1 MLDITAEESVFAE
14 QVAREDFIKSQA
26 VRIITE
32 EEIINVN
39 NEFVEIPICMDFDRF
54 TKVLR

>member
-1 MLDITAEESVFAE
+1 MLDITTEEAVFAE

>member
-1 MLDITAEESVFAE
+1 MLDTTAEESVFAE

-32 EEIINVN
+32 EEISNIN

>member
-1 MLDITAEESVFAE
+1 MLDTTTEEAVFAE

>member
-32 EEIINVN
+32 EEISNIN